1 MYPRVLKPPLSSAPT
16 CDLAQRRL
24 AKDFRFSTGHSKK
37 HIRWN
42 EEFFPQHL
50 AEWYTSYLN
59 LENKYRTNSFS
70 PLHWNPRHVF
80 GRLLCSRGRGARG
93 GTQWAMGTAA
103 AGGSCVSTQVR
114 RCFSPLHPRRLEGGS
129 SKRARILLVFLL
141 LPLSIGARNNRRA
154 GSPRVPP
161 FLVLDTASGTKSG
174 AEEWAWVTEANVFCA
189 SRCSKLSSDR
199 AALSL
204 RDIQSSPAGPNPDE

>member
-16 CDLAQRRL
+16 CDPAQRRL
-24 AKDFRFSTGHSKK
+24 AEDFRFSTGHSKK

-50 AEWYTSYLN
+50 AERYTSYLN
-59 LENKYRTNSFS
+59 LENKYRTNSLS

-80 GRLLCSRGRGARG
+80 GRPLCPRDRDAGEAHSEQWALLPRG
-93 GTQWAMGTAA
+93 GSW
-103 AGGSCVSTQVR
+103 VSTQVR
-114 RCFSPLHPRRLEGGS
+114 RCFSPLHPCRLEGGS
-129 SKRARILLVFLL
+129 SKRARILLVSLL

-174 AEEWAWVTEANVFCA
+174 AEEWA
-189 SRCSKLSSDR
+189 
-199 AALSL
+199 
-204 RDIQSSPAGPNPDE
+204 